1 MTRQFSNGARYDRA
15 MVAPRRTKDRWASLV
30 RRVKIAG
37 KSARRYVEW
46 AVHDEDFPEAR
57 LAGLAR
63 DFPFVAWRS
72 DESILKPGPHT
83 EPLYEEGKRHN
94 VRLAAHAFD
103 GLLLEPGR
111 VFSFWR
117 TLGEASEARGFRH
130 GMELAGGCVVPAVGG
145 GLCLLSNALF
155 RMAVELGA
163 RIVERHGHSVS
174 AVPLAPGE
182 SWGLDATV
190 FHPYV
195 DLRFE
200 VNQRVR
206 LAVSVVAD
214 ALVIEARTERP
225 PDVRI
230 AVRAEADETRREGP
244 DLFRMNRLVR
254 ERYDGE
260 RLLSEEVVAHN
271 RKRLMH
277 PEEEGRSCLTC
288 GDTACHQRPRD
299 LPRLV
304 QLNEL
309 RRRA

>member
-1 MTRQFSNGARYDRA
+1 MA
-15 MVAPRRTKDRWASLV
+15 APQRTKDRWEALV
-30 RRVKIAG
+30 RRAKVAG
-37 KSARRYVEW
+37 KSARRYLDW
-46 AVHDEDFPEAR
+46 AARDDQFPPPR
-57 LAGLAR
+57 LAGPAR
-63 DFPFVAWRS
+63 DFPVVAWQS
-72 DESILKPGPHT
+72 DEPVLRPGPHT

-94 VRLAAHAFD
+94 VRLAAPAFD

-111 VFSFWR
+111 PFSFWR

-155 RMAVELGA
+155 RMAVMLDA
-163 RIVERHGHSVS
+163 RILERHGHSVS

-182 SWGLDATV
+182 AWGFDATV

-200 VNQRVR
+200 VRQRVR
-206 LAVSVVAD
+206 LEMGVAADRLVVA
-214 ALVIEARTERP
+214 ARTEHP
-225 PDVRI
+225 LDVRV
-230 AVRAEADETRREGP
+230 AVRAEADGTHREGV
-244 DLFRMNRLVR
+244 DAFRTNRLVR
-254 ERYDGE
+254 QRFEGE
-260 RLLSEEVVAHN
+260 RLASEEVVAHN

-277 PEEEGRSCLTC
+277 PDETGRSCLTC
-288 GDTACHQRPRD
+288 GDTACHLRPRE
-299 LPRLV
+299 LPRLI